1 MSSLANTM
9 QSEQTKKLAMPEMVL
24 IDLDGTLVDTAPDLA
39 LCVDLMMERLGMPKR
54 GEEATRKWIGNGVAR
69 LVKRALVNSTD
80 GEPDEMLYKEAHEV
94 FLDLY
99 KENVCVKSQLFP
111 GVKKGLSYLQ
121 EKGLKIGC
129 VTNKP
134 EAFTI
139 PLLKKLG
146 IYDVFGIVVS
156 GDTLPAKKPDPAP
169 LLHAAEFF
177 GVKPQ
182 TALLIGDS
190 INDVQ
195 AARAAGFMVVCVP
208 YGYNHGQDINDAK
221 PDAVIETLGHIQDV
235 LN

>member
-1 MSSLANTM
+1 M
-9 QSEQTKKLAMPEMVL
+9 TKQVLSAPQMVL

-54 GEEATRKWIGNGVAR
+54 GEAAARKWIGNGVAR
-69 LVKRALVNSTD
+69 LVKRALVNSVD
-80 GEPDEMLYKEAHEV
+80 GEPDEALYEKAHAI

-99 KENVCVKSQLFP
+99 KENVCVKSRLYP
-111 GVKKGLSYLQ
+111 GIKEGLAFLQ
-121 EKGLKIGC
+121 ASGLKIGC

-139 PLLKKLG
+139 PLLKQLG

-156 GDTLPAKKPDPAP
+156 GDTLPKKKPDPMP

-177 GVKPQ
+177 GVAPQ
-182 TALLIGDS
+182 SALLIGDS

-195 AARAAGFMVVCVP
+195 AARAAGYQVACVP
-208 YGYNHGQDINDAK
+208 YGYNHGHDIHDAN
-221 PDAVIETLGHIQDV
+221 PDVVIESLDQLKEV
-235 LN
+235 LS